1 MAQTKDFRMTATF
14 AVRDQMSSTM
24 KAIAARWSG
33 LKDTLEST
41 SFRNLERAFRSFDR
55 QLKNTGDS
63 ARDMAESLAV
73 PFGILAG
80 VVGAAAHQA
89 VFGFSEVGTALDN
102 MSRQVGTPVERLQEL
117 TYAASQFGAESDVV
131 QDALKTLNEYI
142 VEIGT
147 GDNEELASLFTA
159 LGISVRDANGQL
171 RTAADILPE
180 FADGLQ
186 RNDNIALQTKM
197 AIAAFGDEAGVK
209 LLPLLK
215 QGSGALEA
223 YAAEAHRLG
232 MVMSDEDTQAATEM
246 QRSFTNL
253 RGTLSGL
260 TNTIGAALAPTV
272 TRIAERFREMTAA
285 NREAFADRF
294 VAVAERFAQTLE
306 KFDFERLVNGLLRL
320 ADAVTTV
327 IDGIGGFNT
336 LIEGIGIFLGGKA
349 LMSVVN
355 FGSSLFALGQ
365 SFVALLPAIQGFAAT
380 AAAAL
385 GMSTGGLAFVI
396 MGIGAAAG
404 YVVRN
409 WEAIG
414 PVVEDVISGVTD
426 FAKEAWATW
435 GPNLKEVCGGL
446 VDIFTGVFTLDFP
459 KVLQGAST
467 TLEAMGKTLV
477 QSFTGLFNLLPDSWK
492 EAWTNLMDSFDFSA
506 LVPDFVKELFGG
518 DSSETPAP
526 ANLEPAESPYAQPA
540 AIAATGGVMTG
551 RMTVDVYGHDADVG
565 IRSIQSSDNLAISG
579 AVGRSNRSGG
589 D

>member
-1 MAQTKDFRMTATF
+1 
-14 AVRDQMSSTM
+14 MSSTM
-24 KAIAARWSG
+24 KALASRWSG
-33 LKDTLEST
+33 LKETLEST
-41 SFRNLERAFRSFDR
+41 SFRNLERAFRTFDR
-55 QLKNTGDS
+55 QLKDTGDS
-63 ARDMAESLAV
+63 VRDLAESLAV

-80 VVGAAAHQA
+80 AIGAATHQA
-89 VFGFSEVGTALDN
+89 VFGFGEVGTALNN

-117 TYAASQFGAESDVV
+117 SYAASQFGAESDVV

-142 VEIGT
+142 VEIAT
-147 GDNEELASLFTA
+147 GDNEELAGLFSA
-159 LGISVRDANGQL
+159 LGISVRDANGEL

-223 YAAEAHRLG
+223 YASEAHRLG
-232 MVMSDEDTQAATEM
+232 MVMSDEDVQAAAEM

-272 TRIAERFREMTAA
+272 TRIAERFRDMTAA

-306 KFDFERLVNGLLRL
+306 KFDFESLVNGLLGL

-336 LIEGIGIFLGGKA
+336 VIEGIGIFLGGKV

-365 SFVALLPAIQGFAAT
+365 SFVAMIPAIQGFASM

-409 WEAIG
+409 WETIG
-414 PVVEDVISGVTD
+414 PVVEGVISRVTD

-435 GPNLKEVCGGL
+435 GPNLQEVCGGL
-446 VDIFTGVFTLDFP
+446 VDIFMGVFTLDFP
-459 KVLQGAST
+459 RVLEGASS
-467 TLEAMGKTLV
+467 TLEAMGRTLV
-477 QSFTGLFNLLPDSWK
+477 ESFTGMFNLLPDSWK
-492 EAWTNLMDSFDFSA
+492 EAWTNLMDSFDFSS
-506 LVPDFVKELFGG
+506 LIPDFVKDFFGDEPSG
-518 DSSETPAP
+518 TPSQ
-526 ANLEPAESPYAQPA
+526 ANLEPAASPYDQPA
-540 AIAATGGVMTG
+540 ALAATGGVMTG
-551 RMTVDVYGHDADVG
+551 RMTVDVFGHDADVG
-565 IRSIQSSDNLAISG
+565 IRSVESSDNLAITG